1 MRVLFRSA
9 AAGDDVAH
17 GQQGLVQQRQG
28 LLEVDDVHAVAG
40 PENERGHARVPAAGG
55 MSKVD
60 ASFEELTQRGARKRH
75 ETFSGWSTAGLS
87 SDPKI
92 EPQGAMILWISDTGA
107 TVGMSTREA
116 AMPACEVQIER
127 VRSEE
132 RGVGKKGVR

>member
-92 EPQGAMILWISDTGA
+92 EPQGAMILWI
-107 TVGMSTREA
+107 
-116 AMPACEVQIER
+116 
-127 VRSEE
+127 RSEE
-132 RGVGKKGVR
+132 HTSELQSLMRISYAVFCLKKKTTN

>member
-1 MRVLFRSA
+1 
-9 AAGDDVAH
+9 
-17 GQQGLVQQRQG
+17 
-28 LLEVDDVHAVAG
+28 
-40 PENERGHARVPAAGG
+40 

-107 TVGMSTREA
+107 TVGMSPREA
-116 AMPACEVQIER
+116 AMPACEVQIAR
-127 VRSEE
+127 VIPAGPCKR
-132 RGVGKKGVR
+132 KGEGLSGRRKQGRKSTSRN

>member
-1 MRVLFRSA
+1 
-9 AAGDDVAH
+9 
-17 GQQGLVQQRQG
+17 
-28 LLEVDDVHAVAG
+28 
-40 PENERGHARVPAAGG
+40 

-107 TVGMSTREA
+107 TVGMSPREA
-116 AMPACEVQIER
+116 AMPACEVQI
-127 VRSEE
+127 RSEE
-132 RGVGKKGVR
+132 HTSELQSLMRISYAVFGLKKQNKNKN

>member
-1 MRVLFRSA
+1 MNMVLASALGGLGHLVAGLALGADEEHAA

-60 ASFEELTQRGARKRH
+60 ASRSA
-75 ETFSGWSTAGLS
+75 
-87 SDPKI
+87 
-92 EPQGAMILWISDTGA
+92 
-107 TVGMSTREA
+107 
-116 AMPACEVQIER
+116 ER
-127 VRSEE
+127 R
-132 RGVGKKGVR
+132 VGKECVSTCRSWWSPYH